1 VSEHRGKEALGSEAS
16 VIHDFTGTAV
26 HDCWKSYFKFDKS
39 RHVLCGAHLLRE
51 LNGLKENG
59 SSLATEMLECHAE
72 ELREHYRSILHQADI
87 EEPLPDYSKRK
98 RPKQTVGRNLLDR
111 LRLYE
116 DGVLAFAFE
125 EAVPFTNN
133 QAERDLRGAKVKQ
146 KVSGCFRTVEGASVY
161 ARLQAGILTVRKR
174 GGSVFNWLWE
184 LFLPPKVGGG

>member
-1 VSEHRGKEALGSEAS
+1 MHGFMLRLYAVVSSPVMA
-16 VIHDFTGTAV
+16 
-26 HDCWKSYFKFDKS
+26 
-39 RHVLCGAHLLRE
+39 
-51 LNGLKENG
+51 N
-59 SSLATEMLECHAE
+59 EMRKCDAE
-72 ELREHYRSILHQADI
+72 EIREYYRSILNQADI

-146 KVSGCFRTVEGASVY
+146 KVSGCFRTVEGANVY
-161 ARLQAGILTVRKR
+161 ARLQAGISTVRKR
-174 GGSVFNWLWE
+174 GGSVFNWLCD
-184 LFLPPKVGGG
+184 LFSPKKAGEGGR